1 MIDSPYGTV
10 GLPRARRQNRRRNRP
25 QRVPGTVKSPC
36 IGVCTLDEATGFC
49 RGCHRSLVEIRDWM
63 ILDDDDRR
71 TIIAKVVIRK
81 GVVPE

>member
-1 MIDSPYGTV
+1 MIDGPYGMA
-10 GLPRARRQNRRRNRP
+10 GLPRARRQNRRRPRP

-36 IGVCTLDEATGFC
+36 TGVCTLDESTGFC

-71 TIIAKVVIRK
+71 AIMAKVVVRR

>member
-1 MIDSPYGTV
+1 M
-10 GLPRARRQNRRRNRP
+10 
-25 QRVPGTVKSPC
+25 KSPC
-36 IGVCTLDEATGFC
+36 TGVCTLDESTGFC

-71 TIIAKVVIRK
+71 AIMAKVVVRR